1 MPTGF
6 HIGPIPVYYYGIIL
20 MIGALAG
27 AWLASLEA
35 RRRGQNTDLVW
46 DGLIWVLI
54 GGILGARI
62 WHILTPPPSMV
73 ALGITTG
80 WYLTHP
86 LDMISTWNGGL
97 GIPGAV
103 IGGLIALYWFCRRR
117 KISFLV
123 WADIAVPGLALGQA
137 IGRWGNY
144 VNQELYGAPSN
155 LPWAIRIDAA
165 HRLPG
170 YQNVETYH
178 PVFLYESLWS
188 LMNMAVLLWLGRRH
202 SDRLKSGDLFLTYL
216 IIYPLGR
223 FLLEFL
229 RLDSSRVAGLNTNQ
243 TIMAVVA
250 LAATA
255 ILIWRHRTP
264 VSVVEAPV
272 SAMPAAEI
280 TVEETPVDENP
291 APAPVEENEQ

>member
-1 MPTGF
+1 MPNHFTVFGW
-6 HIGPIPVYYYGIIL
+6 PIYFYGIIIML
-20 MIGALAG
+20 GTLA
-27 AWLASLEA
+27 AAFLARYLA
-35 RRRGQNTDLVW
+35 KKYGQNPEIVW
-46 DGLIWVLI
+46 DIFAWVLI
-54 GGILGARI
+54 GGMLGARI

-103 IGGLIALYWFCRRR
+103 IGGVAALYLFCRRR

-123 WADIAVPGLALGQA
+123 WTDIAAPGLALGQA

-170 YQNVETYH
+170 YQNFETYH
-178 PVFLYESLWS
+178 PIFLYESLWS

-202 SDRLKSGDLFLTYL
+202 SDRLKSGDLFLIYL

-229 RLDSSRVAGLNTNQ
+229 RLDASRVAGLNANQ

-264 VSVVEAPV
+264 VSAREAPV
-272 SAMPAAEI
+272 GATPV
-280 TVEETPVDENP
+280 VETPVGETPVDETP
-291 APAPVEENEQ
+291 APAPIEETEQ